1 MERHEPT
8 FARQQ
13 KFYWRGPLTES
24 VSVLDIGLSELLDFD
39 VNDNSET
46 ASTPLSDTSMYNEP
60 LDADTIGDPRSSN
73 LG

>member
-1 MERHEPT
+1 M
-8 FARQQ
+8 
-13 KFYWRGPLTES
+13 
-24 VSVLDIGLSELLDFD
+24 LDIGLSELLDFD